1 MRKIFLCTLV
11 TLTLSGCLEK
21 SEENLQPPP
30 KLVAV
35 PYKVIVPDFAMQNSG
50 SSASITIKATQ
61 CLPLYY
67 DKPLLRINCY
77 LDGDWVRK
85 NDGWEYKGKN
95 VVFAGL
101 VKAYYRE
108 SH

>member
-1 MRKIFLCTLV
+1 MRKIFIYLFAI
-11 TLTLSGCLEK
+11 LTISGCLEQ
-21 SEENLQPPP
+21 SEENLKPPP
-30 KLVAV
+30 KPVAV
-35 PYKVIVPDFAMQNSG
+35 PYKVIVPDFATQ
-50 SSASITIKATQ
+50 SSTSAAAITIKATQ
-61 CLPLYY
+61 CRPLYY
-67 DKPLLRINCY
+67 DKQLIRIDCY

-85 NDGWEYKGKN
+85 NDDWEYIGKN

>member
-1 MRKIFLCTLV
+1 MRNIFLCIFV

-21 SEENLQPPP
+21 SAENVKPPP
-30 KLVAV
+30 KPVAV
-35 PYKVIVPDFAMQNSG
+35 PYKVILPDFATQDSG
-50 SSASITIKATQ
+50 SSAAITIKATQ
-61 CLPLYY
+61 CRPLYY
-67 DKPLLRINCY
+67 DKPLLRIDCY

-85 NDGWEYKGKN
+85 NDTWEYKGKN

-108 SH
+108 NH